1 VVRPAAN
8 LKKARRKLVH
18 ALDLKLIRDVWRLR
32 GQTLAIAL
40 VIGAATA
47 TYVLAQSV
55 HSSLSMTR
63 DAYYSE
69 NKFADVFAQMTRAP
83 RSITARI
90 ADLPGVKTA
99 EGRIS
104 QFATL
109 DLPGRIEPIRA
120 QIVSVEEGGAS
131 KLNQVVLRRG
141 RGPHIDATGE
151 VVLDEKFALANG
163 FDIGDSFDA
172 TIYGTRQPLKVVG
185 LALAPD
191 FIWTLAPGDLVPDEL
206 RYGILWMGRKAL
218 EAATDRVEA
227 INAVSLTL
235 DGSRS
240 EADVIRSLDTIIE
253 PYGGT
258 GAYGRD
264 DQISHAFLQSDL
276 DQLKALA
283 YSIPPIF
290 LLVSTFLVYVVLSR
304 LIRTEREKIGLL
316 KAFGYSGTAIA
327 WHYAT
332 FAVVI
337 GALGVVIGLGAGN
350 WMGRGM
356 MNLYLDYYRLP
367 LIRYEIP
374 LLVIGNGAALAIG
387 ASLIGALGGV
397 RQAARLTPAVA
408 MNPPPP
414 SIYKSGAVESF
425 GRWLGL
431 KSVGEMILRHMA
443 RWPVRSGITVFGVA
457 LALGLLYSTLQFT
470 DGTKAMLDTFF
481 LRAQKQDMIVT
492 LIEPRETAVLRDL
505 EKLPGV
511 MRVEGG
517 RSVAARLT
525 FGQRSQRTAIEGRDM
540 EGQLSALIDS
550 DQVEVE
556 IAPTGLTLS
565 SIMAGKLGVRS
576 GDVLNVELL
585 EGRHTR
591 AQLPVMKVVPEYVG
605 DRVYASLETVAK
617 LTLDNAAVNSAL
629 LKIDPAQRDDLLI
642 RLKDTPQT
650 LGVTERSRAQEK
662 FQYVIDQNIN
672 VSLVFY
678 VIFAAA
684 IVVGVVYNSA
694 RIIFSERAHELATL
708 RVLGYTRPEV
718 GTILLGELYF
728 LIALS
733 LPIGGVLGYY
743 IGLFFVWAFSSDLYR
758 MPFAPT
764 RETLGWAVVITIVAS
779 VATAFFVGRRI
790 YGLDMVRVL
799 KARD

>member
-1 VVRPAAN
+1 M
-8 LKKARRKLVH
+8 KKLVR

-32 GQTLAIAL
+32 GQTIAIAL

-63 DAYYSE
+63 DTYYIE
-69 NKFADVFAQMTRAP
+69 QKFADVFAHMTRAP
-83 RSITARI
+83 RSITARV
-90 ADLPGVKTA
+90 ADIPGVKTA

-109 DLPGRIEPIRA
+109 DLPGRLEPIRA

-131 KLNQVVLRRG
+131 KLNQIVLRKG
-141 RGPHIDATGE
+141 RGPHVDATGE
-151 VVLDEKFALANG
+151 VVLDEKFAQANA
-163 FDIGDSFDA
+163 FDIGDAFDA
-172 TIYGTRQPLKVVG
+172 TIYGTRQSLKVVG
-185 LALAPD
+185 LALGPD
-191 FIWTLAPGDLVPDEL
+191 FIWALAPGDLVPDEK

-218 EAATDRVEA
+218 EAATDRAEA
-227 INAVSLTL
+227 INFISLML

-240 EADVIRSLDTIIE
+240 EADVIRALDTIIE
-253 PYGGT
+253 PFGGT
-258 GAYGRD
+258 GAYGREN
-264 DQISHAFLQSDL
+264 QISHAFLKSDL

-316 KAFGYSGTAIA
+316 KAFGYSANAIA

-337 GALGVVIGLGAGN
+337 GVLGIAIGLVAGN

-356 MNLYLDYYRLP
+356 MNLYLEYYRLP
-367 LIRYEIP
+367 LMQYEMP
-374 LLVIGNGAALAIG
+374 LVVLGNASALAIG
-387 ASLIGALGGV
+387 AALIGALGGV
-397 RQAARLTPAVA
+397 QQAARLTPAVA

-414 SIYKSGAVESF
+414 SVYKSGAVESF

-431 KSVGEMILRHMA
+431 RSVGEMILRHMA
-443 RWPVRSGITVFGVA
+443 RWPLRSSITVFGVA
-457 LALGLLYSTLQFT
+457 LALGLLYATLQFT
-470 DGTKAMLDTFF
+470 DGTKAMMDTYFT
-481 LRAQKQDMIVT
+481 RAQKQDMMVT
-492 LIEPRETAVLRDL
+492 LIEPREAAVLRDL

-511 MRVEGG
+511 MRVESS
-517 RSVAARLT
+517 RTVSARLT
-525 FGQRSQRTAIEGRDM
+525 FGQRSERTSIEGRDIS
-540 EGQLSALIDS
+540 GQLSALINS
-550 DQVEVE
+550 DQIEV
-556 IAPTGLTLS
+556 GLPPNGLALS
-565 SIMAGKLGVRS
+565 SIMAGKLGVKA
-576 GDVLNVELL
+576 GDILDVELL

-605 DRVYASLETVAK
+605 ERVYASLETIAG
-617 LTLDNAAVNSAL
+617 LTLDNAAVNTAL
-629 LKIDPAQRDDLLI
+629 LKIDPAKRSDLLKI
-642 RLKDTPQT
+642 LKDAPQT
-650 LGVTERSRAQEK
+650 LGVTESARAREK

-678 VIFAAA
+678 VIFASA

-728 LIALS
+728 LIALA

-743 IGLFFVWAFSSDLYR
+743 IGLFFVWAFSSDLFR
-758 MPFAPT
+758 MPFAPS
-764 RETLGWAVVITIVAS
+764 RATLGWAVVITIVAS
-779 VATAFFVGRRI
+779 IVTAFFVGRRI
-790 YGLDMVRVL
+790 YSLDMVRVL

>member
-1 VVRPAAN
+1 M
-8 LKKARRKLVH
+8 KKLVR

-32 GQTLAIAL
+32 GQTIAIAL

-63 DAYYSE
+63 DTYYIE
-69 NKFADVFAQMTRAP
+69 QKFADVFAEMTRAP

-90 ADLPGVKTA
+90 ADIPGVKTA

-109 DLPGRIEPIRA
+109 DLPGRLEPIRA

-131 KLNQVVLRRG
+131 KLNQIVLRKG

-151 VVLDEKFALANG
+151 VVLDEKFAQANG
-163 FDIGDSFDA
+163 FDIGDTFNA
-172 TIYGTRQPLKVVG
+172 TIYGTRQSLNVVG

-191 FIWTLAPGDLVPDEL
+191 FIWALAPGDLVPDEK

-218 EAATDRVEA
+218 EAATDRAEA
-227 INAVSLTL
+227 INFVSLVL

-240 EADVIRSLDTIIE
+240 EADVIRALDTTIE
-253 PYGGT
+253 PFGGT
-258 GAYGRD
+258 GAYGREN
-264 DQISHAFLQSDL
+264 QISHAFLKSDL

-316 KAFGYSGTAIA
+316 KAFGYSSNAIA

-337 GALGVVIGLGAGN
+337 GVLGIAIGLAAGN

-356 MNLYLDYYRLP
+356 MNLYLEYYRLP
-367 LIRYEIP
+367 LMQYEMP
-374 LLVIGNGAALAIG
+374 LVVLGNASALAIG
-387 ASLIGALGGV
+387 AALIGALGGV
-397 RQAARLTPAVA
+397 QQAARLTPAVA

-414 SIYKSGAVESF
+414 SVYRSGAVESF
-425 GRWLGL
+425 GRLLGL
-431 KSVGEMILRHMA
+431 RSVGEMILRHMA
-443 RWPVRSGITVFGVA
+443 RWPLRSSITVFGVA
-457 LALGLLYSTLQFT
+457 LALGLLYATLQFT
-470 DGTKAMLDTFF
+470 DGTSAMLDTYFT
-481 LRAQKQDMIVT
+481 RAQKQDMMVT
-492 LIEPRETAVLRDL
+492 LIEPREAAVLRDL

-511 MRVEGG
+511 MRVEAG
-517 RSVAARLT
+517 RTVSARLT
-525 FGQRSQRTAIEGRDM
+525 FGQRSERTSIEGRDIS
-540 EGQLSALIDS
+540 GQLSALINS
-550 DQVEVE
+550 DQIEVDL
-556 IAPTGLTLS
+556 PQRGLALS
-565 SIMAGKLGVRS
+565 SIIAGKLGVKA
-576 GDVLNVELL
+576 GDMLDVELL

-591 AQLPVMKVVPEYVG
+591 AQLPVIKVVPEYIG
-605 DRVYASLETVAK
+605 ERVYASLETVAG
-617 LTLDNAAVNSAL
+617 LTLDNAAVNTAL
-629 LKIDPAQRDDLLI
+629 LKVDPTQRPALLK
-642 RLKDTPQT
+642 RLKDAPQT
-650 LGVTERSRAQEK
+650 LGVTERARALEK

-678 VIFAAA
+678 VIFASA

-728 LIALS
+728 LIALA
-733 LPIGGVLGYY
+733 LPIGGILGYY
-743 IGLFFVWAFSSDLYR
+743 IGLFFVWAFSSDLFR
-758 MPFAPT
+758 LPFAPS
-764 RETLGWAVVITIVAS
+764 RATLGWAVVITISAS
-779 VATAFFVGRRI
+779 IVTAFFVGRRI
-790 YGLDMVRVL
+790 YSLDMVRVL